1 MGGFETACRMIE
13 AGVGVGVLPDSAA
26 RRHARTMAIRIVA
39 LRDAWALRELRI
51 CARSLDAL
59 PGYARDLVDLLV
71 ADARDAARRAGAAVQ
86 R

>member
-1 MGGFETACRMIE
+1 
-13 AGVGVGVLPDSAA
+13 
-26 RRHARTMAIRIVA
+26 MAIRIVA
-39 LRDAWALRELRI
+39 LRDPWALRELRI

-71 ADARDAARRAGAAVQ
+71 ADARDAARRAGAAAQ